1 MTAAAVVPATA
12 PRLARGAA
20 ARRALAVL
28 LFLGGLLTLGLL
40 LGGPAHAAETGGT
53 TDRLGGVPGT
63 GTAVVDGSVRTGHL
77 TTGRDMT
84 DPVAV
89 RSLPT
94 DQGTTDQGTTDRG
107 TTDQGATDRGTT
119 DRLGGAP
126 GTGTAVVDG
135 SVTTNHLTT
144 GRVTTDRVTTDSLT
158 TDPVTAAVRAVD
170 GADEAAEPV
179 VGAVTAPVAATA
191 GDVTGALPG
200 LTETLSEVVGAL
212 PEVPSTAPVLPAP
225 PTALPTLPVPSGPG
239 APHVPP
245 AGAWGDPD
253 ATRAGAGP
261 AAEGTGRDAAAPGG
275 AAAAHRPAAAHLHPA
290 ASGATAATATAHR
303 GTDAYAAVPSPP
315 FGPGPCGGAVRQS
328 AAGDGG
334 TPRPGDQQAV
344 ASPADAHTAPA
355 PGTAGP
361 ATAAPVRDRPH
372 DVLEFPG

>member
-28 LFLGGLLTLGLL
+28 LFLGGLLALGLL

-53 TDRLGGVPGT
+53 TDRLGGTPGT
-63 GTAVVDGSVRTGHL
+63 GTAVEDGSVRTGHL
-77 TTGRDMT
+77 TAGRDTT

-94 DQGTTDQGTTDRG
+94 DQGTTDQG
-107 TTDQGATDRGTT
+107 ATDRGTAH
-119 DRLGGAP
+119 RLGGAP

-135 SVTTNHLTT
+135 AVTTNHLTT
-144 GRVTTDRVTTDSLT
+144 GRDTTDRVTTGSLT
-158 TDPVTAAVRAVD
+158 TGPVTAAVRAVD
-170 GADEAAEPV
+170 GAGEAAEPV

-191 GDVTGALPG
+191 GDVAGALPG
-200 LTETLSEVVGAL
+200 LTDTLSEVAGAL
-212 PEVPSTAPVLPAP
+212 PAVPSTAPALPAP
-225 PTALPTLPVPSGPG
+225 PTALPALPVPSGPG

-245 AGAWGDPD
+245 ADAWGDPD
-253 ATRAGAGP
+253 TTRAAAGP

-275 AAAAHRPAAAHLHPA
+275 AAGAHRTVAAHLHPA
-290 ASGATAATATAHR
+290 ASGATAATATATAHR
-303 GTDAYAAVPSPP
+303 GTDTYAAVPSPP

-361 ATAAPVRDRPH
+361 ATVAPVRDRPH